1 MSING
6 ITGKSISRL
15 AKGILAKR
23 LEFARKNPDKFA
35 ANVMVL
41 SLVSKD
47 AVNCAFYTYQS
58 YNNERIP
65 EEKRKFVAAL
75 DLVQGFLNVGTQL
88 LAFTVIKKHLTPK
101 LFDGLIGKK
110 LLTGLTSKYTKQIS
124 KAHPDFNVEEVSK
137 EVKTYLGE
145 KSNFYEASKTGFS
158 LIVTLLATTALCKR
172 TLVPLIAT
180 PIAGKVKDKYMND
193 DKNAKIDSK
202 QNAKPQET
210 PNLDDKLLDHSTAPW
225 SYTSQYGDKATFK
238 KLSAK

>member
-6 ITGKSISRL
+6 ITGKSISGL
-15 AKGILAKR
+15 AKGLLAKQ

-35 ANVMVL
+35 TNMMVL

-88 LAFTVIKKHLTPK
+88 LAAKVINKHLTPK

-110 LLTGLTSKYTKQIS
+110 LLTGLGNKYTKQIS
-124 KAHPDFNVEEVSK
+124 KAHPDLSVEEVSK

-145 KSNFYEASKTGFS
+145 KSKFYEASKTGFS
-158 LIVTLLATTALCKR
+158 LIATLLATTALCKR

-180 PIAGKVKDKYMND
+180 PIAGKVKDKYMSD
-193 DKNAKIDSK
+193 DKKAKIDSK
-202 QNAKPQET
+202 QEAKPKQT

-225 SYTSQYGDKATFK
+225 NYSNQSGDKATFK
-238 KLSAK
+238 KMLIK